1 MKDNIHSVYSHK
13 SNGRQLFLNKK
24 DFFTS
29 FNVDDAK
36 TFLKQIKESFWEV
49 DKCRP
54 RGAFYSALRY
64 CFAEIDMLGKFYK
77 GEVSTKNTAENSIAF
92 MKRYMGSVNKR
103 YKKLAGL
110 IIDMYRHGLM
120 HTHMTKMVHLKN
132 GKLLGWELQ
141 DSDFINEHL
150 KLKSANHGYNLVI
163 NVHQF
168 IKDFLE
174 SLDKYEEDLKN
185 KSNYLNKFKKGYF
198 GMAVTF
204 GEPNK
209 GMSRRRRGRQTLIM
223 KSYSYDSLQ
232 FLKREMQ

>member
-1 MKDNIHSVYSHK
+1 MYSIYTHK
-13 SNGRQLFLNKK
+13 ANGQQLSLNKK
-24 DFFTS
+24 AFFSS
-29 FNVDDAK
+29 FDINDAK
-36 TFLKQIKESFWEV
+36 AFLKQIKESFWEV

-92 MKRYMGSVNKR
+92 MKRYMGSVNER

-120 HTHMTKMVHLKN
+120 HTHMTKIVQLDN

-141 DSDFINEHL
+141 DYDHGNEHL
-150 KLKSANHGYNLVI
+150 KLKTADHGYNLVI
-163 NVHQF
+163 NVYQF

-174 SLDKYEEDLKN
+174 SLDRYEKDLVN
-185 KSNYLNKFKKGYF
+185 STYYLNKFKKGYF
-198 GMAVTF
+198 GMAVAF
-204 GEPNK
+204 SEPNQ
-209 GMSRRRRGRQTLIM
+209 GVPRRIRNRRRQALTMR
-223 KSYSYDSLQ
+223 SYSYESLK
-232 FLKREMQ
+232 FLKREM